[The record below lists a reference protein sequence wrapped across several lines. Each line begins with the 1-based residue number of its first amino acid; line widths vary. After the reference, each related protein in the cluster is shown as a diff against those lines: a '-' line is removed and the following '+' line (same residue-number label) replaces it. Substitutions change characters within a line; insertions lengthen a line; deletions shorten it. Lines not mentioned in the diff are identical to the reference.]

1 MAHRPRPI
9 DPVRFVGPDDPI
21 VRAEAGPGA
30 TVSRRVGAVNA
41 AARGGAAA
49 VIVTDGETRPAL
61 AAVRSL
67 GAHGLP
73 VHVIAASPSAL
84 AGASRFATALHVV
97 PSPEDEPAAWAE
109 AVARI
114 AASLPGALVLPVT
127 EVALGSAFAFG
138 LEGRV
143 ALAAP
148 PREAYARAVDKHAL
162 VEDARAC
169 GIPVPRSVLVEALRS
184 LDALPPG
191 FAFPVVL
198 KARRSRWLE
207 GGRWRRGAVRVLR
220 DPAALRQAW
229 DEPAFAAGALLQEW
243 VPGAGAG
250 LFFLFDRGRPRV
262 RFAHR
267 RLREK
272 PPSGGVSVLCEAV
285 LPDPQLAAWG
295 ELLLARL
302 GWHGVAMVEFR
313 RASDGRA
320 WLMEVNPR
328 LWGSLQ
334 LAIDAG
340 ADFPAL
346 LVALERGEPLPP
358 IEPRV
363 GLRSRW
369 ALGDLD
375 HLLIALR
382 DPAQRA
388 ATGRGRLRVL
398 RDFLRGFVDG
408 SRSEILRRSD
418 PRPFVCELQT
428 WLRGR

>member
-1 MAHRPRPI
+1 LSRDATA
-9 DPVRFVGPDDPI
+9 VNG
-21 VRAEAGPGA
+21 VRAGAGAP
-30 TVSRRVGAVNA
+30 
-41 AARGGAAA
+41 

-67 GAHGLP
+67 GARGLP
-73 VHVIAASPSAL
+73 VHVLATGPRAL

-97 PSPEDEPAAWAE
+97 PSPEREPEAWAD

-114 AASLPGALVLPVT
+114 AGTLPGALVLPVT

-138 LEGRV
+138 LERRV

-148 PREAYARAVDKHAL
+148 PREAYARAVDKGAL
-162 VEDARAC
+162 LEEARAC
-169 GIPVPRSVLVEALRS
+169 GIPTPSGVLLETPAALET
-184 LDALPPG
+184 LPPG
-191 FAFPVVL
+191 LAYPVVL

-207 GGRWRRGAVRVLR
+207 AGHWRHGTVRVLR
-220 DPAALRQAW
+220 DAEALRRAR
-229 DEPAFAAGALLQEW
+229 DEAAFAAGALLQEW
-243 VPGAGAG
+243 VPGTGAG
-250 LFFLFDRGRPRV
+250 VFLLFDRGAARV

-285 LPDPQLAAWG
+285 APDPD
-295 ELLLARL
+295 LLAWSEALLRRL
-302 GWHGVAMVEFR
+302 GWHGVAMVEYR
-313 RASDGRA
+313 RAPDGRA

-346 LVALERGEPLPP
+346 VVALERGEPLPS
-358 IEPRV
+358 IAPRV
-363 GLRSRW
+363 GVRSRW
-369 ALGDLD
+369 TLGDLD

-382 DPAQRA
+382 DRRQRE
-388 ATGRGRLRVL
+388 ATGRGALRVVG
-398 RDFLRGFVDG
+398 DFLRSFGDG
-408 SRSEILRRSD
+408 SRGEILRRSD
-418 PRPFVCELQT
+418 PGPFVAELRT